1 MVYADSSLGA
11 AVRRGSQMNSSM
23 SSSDM
28 MRKRSSIFS
37 STTSRSPRAT
47 VKKIRP
53 ADGGLEIIPE
63 TTAKKTNMTKNF
75 AIDFNVRS
83 ADDTESSDE
92 EMFINAR
99 KMSFFN
105 KDKNNVGCYV
115 FGCPD

>member
-63 TTAKKTNMTKNF
+63 KTVNKSKNF